1 MGGLLH
7 LFDFNQSNTSRKS
20 LSTKKQDGLEAPRN
34 SLEMPIETIH
44 SYDAVGENI
53 PHSYQVVQN
62 SKNKNSYPSG
72 APMKSLIDEE
82 ISKEPTRRNVP
93 SVVARLMGMDTLPA
107 DTRPLTV
114 HLKTKKDDITV
125 NNFVSKDQPKSIS
138 VRRSPLGLKH
148 SKQTEDH
155 LPSQSIESD
164 PDQSW
169 NTFKSEKPR
178 PREHPQEEQLQKFK
192 KDFEAWQAARVWEH
206 PKVVEP
212 GSMPRQWLAREDL
225 NKEKTTF
232 SADAKKMTPKVKSI
246 KHEGHTPLPVMKISS
261 QEKSELRHNNGYN
274 KESVQSVRKETGPMR
289 SRTRSNEVEQ
299 GYSNSP
305 DEHGKSSAPTRIVI
319 LKPGPDTGASHG
331 ESSWASSSEI
341 VEEGVS
347 IEDFLEEVK
356 ERLRFEM
363 QGKSVKR
370 DTVVR
375 GSGIET
381 PFNEKPSN
389 PRQIARH
396 IANQVR
402 ESVTRDLGMNLTR
415 SESTRSYRSEMQ
427 VNGPGSPEFIDRGT
441 RKLLSQRLRNVL
453 TEDRHTIM
461 ECGLRP
467 LHGSVGEG
475 YWDNVKT
482 ETELQS
488 SSFRY
493 GQKNDVLSMGDMSPR
508 NLVRSM
514 SAPVSGTSFGKL
526 LLEDRHVLT
535 GAHIR
540 RRQEATENVLVDE
553 RKTRKERHSF
563 KGKVSNLKYKF
574 TFKSNLFSRKM
585 QSVEEAWSNESDSM
599 NDIMSGPTV
608 VANLGSAQENSTEV
622 PPSPASVCSSS
633 HEEFYRTA
641 EHPSPISTLDVPMIE
656 NHVVPKVFRDL
667 SSNLNELRRQ
677 LKHLEFGT
685 SDDMEKLEEPQ
696 GVEMVVLGPAEAY
709 IKNLLIVSGLYDG
722 SSDQSFSRWDLFAKP
737 LSNRVYEKVEE
748 TYSKGTEEEIG
759 STKDLSE
766 SKIDHKLLFDLSNEA
781 LSVILRPCATMSTF
795 KRKVNCATMMPPPR
809 RKELLDRIWNMISIY
824 IHPPCDVSF
833 YSLDSMV
840 SEDLRMDP
848 WLSMVHNDVDIIGKD
863 IEKLILGKLI
873 EETVRDIWI

>member
-1 MGGLLH
+1 MYVDECMEQITVNFFILIKAS
-7 LFDFNQSNTSRKS
+7 FQ
-20 LSTKKQDGLEAPRN
+20 
-34 SLEMPIETIH
+34 
-44 SYDAVGENI
+44 
-53 PHSYQVVQN
+53 HSYQVTQN

-72 APMKSLIDEE
+72 APMKRLIDEE

-107 DTRPLTV
+107 DTRPTTV
-114 HLKTKKDDITV
+114 HLKTKTKKDEITV
-125 NNFVSKDQPKSIS
+125 DNFASKEQSKNSS

-155 LPSQSIESD
+155 LPSQSIEID

-169 NTFKSEKPR
+169 NTLKSEKPR

-192 KDFEAWQAARVWEH
+192 KEFEAWQAARVWEH

-225 NKEKTTF
+225 NKEKTAF
-232 SADAKKMTPKVKSI
+232 YADAKKMTPKEKPI
-246 KHEGHTPLPVMKISS
+246 KHEGHTPLPVTKISS
-261 QEKSELRHNNGYN
+261 QEKSGLRHNGYN
-274 KESVQSVRKETGPMR
+274 KESIQSVRKETTPMR
-289 SRTRSNEVEQ
+289 RTRSHEVEQ
-299 GYSNSP
+299 VYFSSP

-319 LKPGPDTGASHG
+319 LKPGPDTSASHG

-341 VEEGVS
+341 AEEGGS

-370 DTVVR
+370 DAVVR

-453 TEDRHTIM
+453 TEDRHTIK
-461 ECGLRP
+461 ESGLRP
-467 LHGSVGEG
+467 LHGSIGEG
-475 YWDNVKT
+475 RWDNVKT
-482 ETELQS
+482 ATELQS

-493 GQKNDVLSMGDMSPR
+493 GQPNDVLSMGDISPR

-540 RRQEATENVLVDE
+540 RRQEATENVLVE
-553 RKTRKERHSF
+553 VRKSRKERLGF
-563 KGKVSNLKYKF
+563 KGKVSNLRYKF
-574 TFKSNLFSRKM
+574 TFKSNLFSRRM
-585 QSVEEAWSNESDSM
+585 QSVEESWSNGSDSM

-633 HEEFYRTA
+633 HEELYRTA

-656 NHVVPKVFRDL
+656 NHNVPKVFRDL
-667 SSNLNELRRQ
+667 SSNLNELRKQ
-677 LKHLEFGT
+677 LNHLEFGT

-696 GVEMVVLGPAEAY
+696 GVDMVMVGPAEAY

-722 SSDQSFSRWDLFAKP
+722 SSDQSFSRWDLFSKP

-748 TYSKGTEEEIG
+748 TYSKGTEDKG

-781 LSVILRPCATMSTF
+781 LSVILRPCVTISTI
-795 KRKVNCATMMPPPR
+795 KQKVNCATIMPPR
-809 RKELLDRIWNMISIY
+809 RKELLDRVWNMIRIY
-824 IHPPCDVSF
+824 VHPPCDVSF
-833 YSLDSMV
+833 HSLDSMV
-840 SEDLRMDP
+840 SRDLRMDP

-873 EETVRDIWI
+873 EETVRDIWLL